1 VGAEILSTAQ
11 VARRGRVFGTHSHR
25 FGRTHGRRY
34 TTRMRDLVVAVRA
47 CPGRIVI
54 HRGRLE
60 DAPGLYQRLDQRLD
74 QRADGVI
81 EAVLRPK

>member
-1 VGAEILSTAQ
+1 
-11 VARRGRVFGTHSHR
+11 
-25 FGRTHGRRY
+25 
-34 TTRMRDLVVAVRA
+34 MRDLVVAVRA